1 MAKTTLKLTKTEIDE
16 KILELLSINEQIKT
30 LEKKQKELK
39 ASLESQYKLP
49 ADQKETIEGV
59 MTRMNK
65 IPVDQSKNNYNID
78 LLKPLLKSVRKLGTI
93 IKKVETIDTKG
104 LDELVKNGTLNE
116 SDVNACKIAK
126 WSFRTQFSRIE
137 TADNNQESAK

>member
-1 MAKTTLKLTKTEIDE
+1 MAKTTLKLTKNEIDE
-16 KILELLSINEQIKT
+16 KILELLTVNEQIKT
-30 LEKKQKELK
+30 LEKRQKTLK
-39 ASLESQYKLP
+39 AELESQYNLP
-49 ADQKETIEGV
+49 ADQKETIEGT

-104 LDELVKNGTLNE
+104 LDELVKNGTLNA
-116 SDVNACKIAK
+116 SDVNACKVAK

-137 TADNNQESAK
+137 TAENQSESAK